1 MNEASSSQQSILSV
15 GDAVERNSDPRTL
28 VSTPKT
34 GILITNHLNLM
45 YMLAAGLLMPPSG
58 FGGKYYGDT
67 LAAFPGW
74 LPVFVGRGRKVA
86 QAPRAA
92 LAHSAAEAD
101 YLKPVILEIG
111 LEGLRGPAQAH
122 GDGEWAERLLEQG
135 IADEE
140 RLLLVPAPLP
150 ISRIHRILFRSEA
163 EQEEVTSAVAD
174 RGNVTLA
181 AINKKP
187 VKTRFAGD
195 RTRSWPPAGGPTERD
210 VALGPS
216 QAAGGVMAVL
226 HQLANAGELSLRACS
241 AAFDPSLDPP
251 DDSILGALP
260 EWVRGGTAAERG
272 GPFRTGRE
280 LFWSVVDGLVERR
293 FKADGR
299 RAEDVLIDV
308 LKESAEGMGGDLQDR
323 AAELVTTLE
332 SLGGGLGG
340 GTVSEMLRQ
349 HRTPLARAAILFF
362 LRQRSSALLELI
374 EDYPQLEER
383 DRLAAAILFGV
394 RDGWLK
400 LPLDLRGRPE
410 LREAVTHRMAAL
422 VHRLDKSGFD
432 LGEAPPRVRPLREL
446 FGDPAQW
453 DVKTEKAAVRLAR
466 GLKWNCIRTTVSL
479 GRGSYEFRV
488 EGGSAH
494 IDFEG
499 EPKVV
504 TRVDRKRFL
513 EALAAER
520 IDSRLDQAVR
530 RNLGG

>member
-1 MNEASSSQQSILSV
+1 MNEASSSQQSILPV
-15 GDAVERNSDPRTL
+15 GDAVEPRSGPRTL

-34 GILITNHLNLM
+34 GILVTNHLNLM
-45 YMLAAGLLMPPSG
+45 YMQAAGLLMPPSG

-92 LAHSAAEAD
+92 LVHSAAEAD
-101 YLKPVILEIG
+101 YLRPVILEIG

-122 GDGEWAERLLEQG
+122 GGEWAERLLEQG

-140 RLLLVPAPLP
+140 RLLLLPAPLP
-150 ISRIHRILFRSEA
+150 TSRIHRILFRSEA
-163 EQEEVTSAVAD
+163 EQEEVTLAAAD

-195 RTRSWPPAGGPTERD
+195 RTLSWPPEGGPAERD
-210 VALGPS
+210 VALGRA

-226 HQLANAGELSLRACS
+226 HQLANAGELSVRACRT
-241 AAFDPSLDPP
+241 AFDPSLDPP
-251 DDSILGALP
+251 DDPILGALP
-260 EWVRGGTAAERG
+260 EWMRSSTAAERG
-272 GPFRTGRE
+272 APFHTGRE
-280 LFWSVVDGLVERR
+280 LFWGAVDGLVERR
-293 FKADGR
+293 CRPDGPR
-299 RAEDVLIDV
+299 PEDVLIDV
-308 LKESAEGMGGDLQDR
+308 LKESAEGMGGDLQGR

-362 LRQRSSALLELI
+362 LRQRSSDLLELI
-374 EDYPQLEER
+374 GDYPQLEER

-422 VHRLDKSGFD
+422 VHRLDESGFD

-466 GLKWNCIRTTVSL
+466 ALKWNCIRTTVSL
-479 GRGSYEFRV
+479 GRGRYQFRI

-504 TRVDRKRFL
+504 TRVDRDRFL
-513 EALAAER
+513 EALAGER
-520 IDSRLDQAVR
+520 IDSRVDQAVR
-530 RNLGG
+530 RDLGG

>member
-1 MNEASSSQQSILSV
+1 MNEESSSQQSILPV
-15 GDAVERNSDPRTL
+15 GDAVERNSDARTL

-34 GILITNHLNLM
+34 GILVTNHLNLM

-101 YLKPVILEIG
+101 YLRPVILEIG
-111 LEGLRGPAQAH
+111 LEGLRGAAQVH
-122 GDGEWAERLLEQG
+122 GDGEWAERFLEQG
-135 IADEE
+135 IAHEE

-150 ISRIHRILFRSEA
+150 TSRIRRVLFRSEA
-163 EQEEVTSAVAD
+163 ELEEFALAVAD
-174 RGNVTLA
+174 RRNVTLA

-187 VKTRFAGD
+187 VKTRFVGD
-195 RTRSWPPAGGPTERD
+195 PSLPWPPEGGPAERD
-210 VALGPS
+210 VALAPA

-226 HQLANAGELSLRACS
+226 HRLANAGELSLRACRT
-241 AAFDPSLDPP
+241 AFDPSFDPP
-251 DDSILGALP
+251 DDSILGALS
-260 EWVRGGTAAERG
+260 EWMRNGTAAERG

-280 LFWSVVDGLVERR
+280 LFWGAVDGLVEYRC
-293 FKADGR
+293 KTDGR

-308 LKESAEGMGGDLQDR
+308 LKESAEGMGSDLQGR
-323 AAELVTTLE
+323 AAELVATLE

-340 GTVSEMLRQ
+340 GTVSEMLRRHQ
-349 HRTPLARAAILFF
+349 TPLARAAILFF
-362 LRQRSSALLELI
+362 LRQRSADLFELI
-374 EDYPQLEER
+374 GDYPQLEER

-394 RDGWLK
+394 RDGWLR

-422 VHRLDKSGFD
+422 VHRCDESGFD

-446 FGDPAQW
+446 FGDPGQW
-453 DVKTEKAAVRLAR
+453 DIKTEKAAVRLAQ

-479 GRGSYEFRV
+479 GKGRYEFRI

-494 IDFEG
+494 IDFDG

-504 TRVDRKRFL
+504 TQVDRTRFFEHLARDRVDPRV
-513 EALAAER
+513 EA
-520 IDSRLDQAVR
+520 AVR
-530 RNLGG
+530 NELGV